1 MQSVSTGEIVSFQES
16 FLRAVVAAVVSAEIA
31 FKEAEEQAA
40 RRLRELTQQE
50 EDQRRKLEADE
61 RKRNLESGMQISM
74 GDTLLFGYAG
84 GSKIDTLSGMA
95 GKFYNPGLPKTLD
108 ALKNVSEGSALPHA
122 ADLRIDFA
130 GKPVLQTDA
139 EGTVLVNKF
148 IGAGFESN
156 YFASFFKVRDNSSL
170 SEEPRRIIEELNR
183 GKQVVVEPVKE
194 AVGGSVEEKQSAVK
208 RRSRAVAT
216 PEKSVSLPSS
226 FAPTLEASQPQS
238 SQFHSSQF
246 HSSQPQSSQFH
257 SSQPQS
263 SQSKSSQSQ
272 SSQSQFQPS
281 QFQSSQPQ
289 PSQPSQFQPSQFQ
302 SSQPQPSQSSQ
313 SQSSQSQPSQ
323 SQPSQFQPSQ
333 SLGSDS
339 RLRYVVEHLVEF
351 SASVGTP
358 VEVKGAHYVWKAT
371 PDGRCRIDDPN
382 HGCLLIDDGCGNF
395 RSRMTEADLERFEK
409 ALPELMKMK
418 PSQSRPYESNSKQ
431 SKKAQLEL

>member
-16 FLRAVVAAVVSAEIA
+16 FFRSVIAAVVSAEIA
-31 FKEAEEQAA
+31 FKQAEEEAA

-50 EDQRRKLEADE
+50 EDERRKLEADE

-74 GDTLLFGYAG
+74 GDVLLFGYTG

-108 ALKNVSEGSALPHA
+108 ALKNVAEGSALPSA

-194 AVGGSVEEKQSAVK
+194 AVKGSVGKKQSAVK
-208 RRSRAVAT
+208 LRSRAVAT
-216 PEKSVSLPSS
+216 PEKSVPSPS
-226 FAPTLEASQPQS
+226 FTPTLEASQSLQS
-238 SQFHSSQF
+238 Q
-246 HSSQPQSSQFH
+246 SSQPQSSQFH
-257 SSQPQS
+257 
-263 SQSKSSQSQ
+263 
-272 SSQSQFQPS
+272 
-281 QFQSSQPQ
+281 
-289 PSQPSQFQPSQFQ
+289 
-302 SSQPQPSQSSQ
+302 
-313 SQSSQSQPSQ
+313 SSQSQPSQ

-358 VEVKGAHYVWKAT
+358 VEVKGVHYIWKAT

-382 HGCLLIDDGCGNF
+382 RRCLLIDDGCGNF

>member
-16 FLRAVVAAVVSAEIA
+16 FLRAVVAAVVNAEIA

-108 ALKNVSEGSALPHA
+108 ALKNVSEGSVLPGA

-156 YFASFFKVRDNSSL
+156 YFASFFKVRDSPSL

-194 AVGGSVEEKQSAVK
+194 AVGGSVEEKQSVVK

-216 PEKSVSLPSS
+216 PEKSVPSS
-226 FAPTLEASQPQS
+226 SFVPTLEASQSLQS
-238 SQFHSSQF
+238 Q
-246 HSSQPQSSQFH
+246 SSQPQSSQFH
-257 SSQPQS
+257 SSQ
-263 SQSKSSQSQ
+263 SQ
-272 SSQSQFQPS
+272 SSQS
-281 QFQSSQPQ
+281 
-289 PSQPSQFQPSQFQ
+289 
-302 SSQPQPSQSSQ
+302 
-313 SQSSQSQPSQ
+313 
-323 SQPSQFQPSQ
+323 QPSQ

-358 VEVKGAHYVWKAT
+358 VEVKGAHYIWKAT

-382 HGCLLIDDGCGNF
+382 RRCLLIDDGCGNF

>member
-16 FLRAVVAAVVSAEIA
+16 FFRSVIAAVVSAEIA
-31 FKEAEEQAA
+31 FKQAEEEAA

-50 EDQRRKLEADE
+50 EDERRKLEADE

-74 GDTLLFGYAG
+74 GDVLLFGYAG

-108 ALKNVSEGSALPHA
+108 ALKNVAEGSVLPGA

-148 IGAGFESN
+148 VGAGFESN

-194 AVGGSVEEKQSAVK
+194 AVGGSVGEKQSAVK
-208 RRSRAVAT
+208 LRSRAVAT
-216 PEKSVSLPSS
+216 PEKSVLSPSS
-226 FAPTLEASQPQS
+226 FAPILEASQSLQS
-238 SQFHSSQF
+238 QPSQSQ
-246 HSSQPQSSQFH
+246 SSQPQSSQ
-257 SSQPQS
+257 P
-263 SQSKSSQSQ
+263 
-272 SSQSQFQPS
+272 
-281 QFQSSQPQ
+281 
-289 PSQPSQFQPSQFQ
+289 
-302 SSQPQPSQSSQ
+302 QSSQ
-313 SQSSQSQPSQ
+313 SQSSQSQSSQ

-358 VEVKGAHYVWKAT
+358 VEVKGAHYIWKAT

-382 HGCLLIDDGCGNF
+382 RRCLLIDDGCGNF

>member
-16 FLRAVVAAVVSAEIA
+16 FLRSVVAAVVSAEIA
-31 FKEAEEQAA
+31 FKQAEEEAA

-50 EDQRRKLEADE
+50 EDERRKLEADE
-61 RKRNLESGMQISM
+61 RKRSLESGMQISM
-74 GDTLLFGYAG
+74 GDVLLFGYAG
-84 GSKIDTLSGMA
+84 GSKVDTLSGMA
-95 GKFYNPGLPKTLD
+95 GRFYNPGLPKTLD
-108 ALKNVSEGSALPHA
+108 ALKNVAEGSTLPGA
-122 ADLRIDFA
+122 ADLRVDFA

-156 YFASFFKVRDNSSL
+156 YFASFFKVRESSPL
-170 SEEPRRIIEELNR
+170 SEEPTRIIEELNR

-194 AVGGSVEEKQSAVK
+194 AVGGSVGEKQSAVK
-208 RRSRAVAT
+208 PRSRAVAT
-216 PEKSVSLPSS
+216 PEKSVSSPS
-226 FAPTLEASQPQS
+226 FAPALEASQSSQFQSSQPHSSQFQSSQPHSSQPHSSQSQS
-238 SQFHSSQF
+238 SQFHSSQ
-246 HSSQPQSSQFH
+246 
-257 SSQPQS
+257 
-263 SQSKSSQSQ
+263 SQS
-272 SSQSQFQPS
+272 S

-289 PSQPSQFQPSQFQ
+289 
-302 SSQPQPSQSSQ
+302 SSQPQS
-313 SQSSQSQPSQ
+313 SQ

-333 SLGSDS
+333 SWGSDS

-358 VEVKGAHYVWKAT
+358 VEVKGTHYIWKAT

-382 HGCLLIDDGCGNF
+382 RGCLLIDDGCGNF

>member
-16 FLRAVVAAVVSAEIA
+16 FFRSVVAAVVSAEIA
-31 FKEAEEQAA
+31 FKEAEEEAA
-40 RRLRELTQQE
+40 RRLRELIQQE
-50 EDQRRKLEADE
+50 EDERRKLEEEE
-61 RKRNLESGMQISM
+61 RKRSLESGMQISM
-74 GDTLLFGYAG
+74 GDVLLFGYAG

-95 GKFYNPGLPKTLD
+95 GRFYNPGLPKTLD
-108 ALKNVSEGSALPHA
+108 ALKNVSEGSALPGA

-139 EGTVLVNKF
+139 EGTILVNKF

-156 YFASFFKVRDNSSL
+156 YFASFFKVRDSPPLN
-170 SEEPRRIIEELNR
+170 EEPRRIIEELNR

-194 AVGGSVEEKQSAVK
+194 AIRGSVGEKQSAVK
-208 RRSRAVAT
+208 PRSRAVAT
-216 PEKSVSLPSS
+216 PGKSVPSPS
-226 FAPTLEASQPQS
+226 FAPTLEASQS
-238 SQFHSSQF
+238 F
-246 HSSQPQSSQFH
+246 
-257 SSQPQS
+257 
-263 SQSKSSQSQ
+263 
-272 SSQSQFQPS
+272 
-281 QFQSSQPQ
+281 
-289 PSQPSQFQPSQFQ
+289 
-302 SSQPQPSQSSQ
+302 
-313 SQSSQSQPSQ
+313 Q

-333 SLGSDS
+333 PQPQSSQPQSSQFQPSQPQPQSSQPQSSQFQPSQPQSHSSPSQSSQPQSQSSHSSQSHSSQFHSSQSQSSQFQSSQSWGSDS

-351 SASVGTP
+351 SAAVGTP

-382 HGCLLIDDGCGNF
+382 RGCLLIDDGCGNF

-418 PSQSRPYESNSKQ
+418 PIQSRPYESNSKQ

>member
-16 FLRAVVAAVVSAEIA
+16 FFRSVVAAVVSAEIA
-31 FKEAEEQAA
+31 FKEAEAEAA

-50 EDQRRKLEADE
+50 EDERHKLEEEE
-61 RKRNLESGMQISM
+61 RKRSLESGMQISM
-74 GDTLLFGYAG
+74 GDVLLFGYAG

-95 GKFYNPGLPKTLD
+95 GRFYNPGLPKTLD
-108 ALKNVSEGSALPHA
+108 ELKNVSEGSALPGA

-148 IGAGFESN
+148 VGAGFESN
-156 YFASFFKVRDNSSL
+156 YFASFFKVRDSPSL
-170 SEEPRRIIEELNR
+170 SEEPKRIIEELNR

-194 AVGGSVEEKQSAVK
+194 AVEGSVGEKQSAVK
-208 RRSRAVAT
+208 RRSRTVAT
-216 PEKSVSLPSS
+216 PDKSVLSPS
-226 FAPTLEASQPQS
+226 FAPILEASQSFQSQPSQFHSFQPQSSQSQPSQPQS
-238 SQFHSSQF
+238 SQFHS
-246 HSSQPQSSQFH
+246 
-257 SSQPQS
+257 
-263 SQSKSSQSQ
+263 
-272 SSQSQFQPS
+272 
-281 QFQSSQPQ
+281 
-289 PSQPSQFQPSQFQ
+289 
-302 SSQPQPSQSSQ
+302 
-313 SQSSQSQPSQ
+313 SQ

-358 VEVKGAHYVWKAT
+358 VEVKGAHYIWKAT

-382 HGCLLIDDGCGNF
+382 RRCLLIDDGCGNF

>member
-31 FKEAEEQAA
+31 FKQAEEEAA

-74 GDTLLFGYAG
+74 GDVLLFGYAG

-108 ALKNVSEGSALPHA
+108 ALKNVAEGSVLPGA

-156 YFASFFKVRDNSSL
+156 YFASFFKVRDSPSL
-170 SEEPRRIIEELNR
+170 SEEPSRIIEELNR

-194 AVGGSVEEKQSAVK
+194 AVKGSVGEKQSAVK

-216 PEKSVSLPSS
+216 PEKSVPSPSS
-226 FAPTLEASQPQS
+226 FAPILEASQS
-238 SQFHSSQF
+238 
-246 HSSQPQSSQFH
+246 
-257 SSQPQS
+257 
-263 SQSKSSQSQ
+263 
-272 SSQSQFQPS
+272 
-281 QFQSSQPQ
+281 FQS
-289 PSQPSQFQPSQFQ
+289 
-302 SSQPQPSQSSQ
+302 QPSQSSQ
-313 SQSSQSQPSQ
+313 SQSQSQSSQSQSQSQPFQ
-323 SQPSQFQPSQ
+323 SKLSQFQPFQSESSQSESPQSSQSSQPQ

-358 VEVKGAHYVWKAT
+358 VEVKGAHYIWKAT

-382 HGCLLIDDGCGNF
+382 RRCLLIDDGCGNF

>member
-16 FLRAVVAAVVSAEIA
+16 FFRSVIAAVVSAEIA
-31 FKEAEEQAA
+31 FKQAEEEAA

-50 EDQRRKLEADE
+50 EDERRKLEADE

-74 GDTLLFGYAG
+74 GDVLLFGYAG

-108 ALKNVSEGSALPHA
+108 ALKNVAEGSVLPGA

-148 IGAGFESN
+148 VGAGFESN

-194 AVGGSVEEKQSAVK
+194 AVGGSVGEKQSAVK
-208 RRSRAVAT
+208 LRSRAVAT
-216 PEKSVSLPSS
+216 PEKSVLSPSS
-226 FAPTLEASQPQS
+226 FAPILEASQSLQS
-238 SQFHSSQF
+238 QPSQSQ
-246 HSSQPQSSQFH
+246 SSQPQSSQ
-257 SSQPQS
+257 P
-263 SQSKSSQSQ
+263 
-272 SSQSQFQPS
+272 
-281 QFQSSQPQ
+281 
-289 PSQPSQFQPSQFQ
+289 
-302 SSQPQPSQSSQ
+302 QSSQ
-313 SQSSQSQPSQ
+313 SQSSQSQSSQ

-358 VEVKGAHYVWKAT
+358 VEVKGALK
-371 PDGRCRIDDPN
+371 
-382 HGCLLIDDGCGNF
+382 
-395 RSRMTEADLERFEK
+395 
-409 ALPELMKMK
+409 
-418 PSQSRPYESNSKQ
+418 
-431 SKKAQLEL
+431 

>member
-216 PEKSVSLPSS
+216 PEKSVPSPS
-226 FAPTLEASQPQS
+226 FAPILEASQS
-238 SQFHSSQF
+238 
-246 HSSQPQSSQFH
+246 
-257 SSQPQS
+257 
-263 SQSKSSQSQ
+263 
-272 SSQSQFQPS
+272 
-281 QFQSSQPQ
+281 FQS
-289 PSQPSQFQPSQFQ
+289 
-302 SSQPQPSQSSQ
+302 QPSQSSQ
-313 SQSSQSQPSQ
+313 SQSQSQSSQSQSQSQPFQ
-323 SQPSQFQPSQ
+323 SKLSQFQPFQSESSQ
-333 SLGSDS
+333 SESPQSSQSSQPQSWGSDS

-358 VEVKGAHYVWKAT
+358 VEVKGTHYIWKAT

-382 HGCLLIDDGCGNF
+382 RRCLLIDDGCGNF

-418 PSQSRPYESNSKQ
+418 PIQSRPYESNSKQ
-431 SKKAQLEL
+431 SKKPQLEL

>member
-31 FKEAEEQAA
+31 FKQAEEEAA

-74 GDTLLFGYAG
+74 GDALLFGYAG

-108 ALKNVSEGSALPHA
+108 ALKNVAEGLALPSA

-194 AVGGSVEEKQSAVK
+194 AVKGSVGEKQSAVK
-208 RRSRAVAT
+208 LRSRAVAT
-216 PEKSVSLPSS
+216 PEKSVPSPS
-226 FAPTLEASQPQS
+226 FAPILEASQS
-238 SQFHSSQF
+238 
-246 HSSQPQSSQFH
+246 
-257 SSQPQS
+257 
-263 SQSKSSQSQ
+263 
-272 SSQSQFQPS
+272 
-281 QFQSSQPQ
+281 FQS
-289 PSQPSQFQPSQFQ
+289 
-302 SSQPQPSQSSQ
+302 QPSQSSQ
-313 SQSSQSQPSQ
+313 SQSQSQLFQSQSQSQ
-323 SQPSQFQPSQ
+323 LFQSKLSQFQPFQSESSQSESPQSSQSSQPQ

-358 VEVKGAHYVWKAT
+358 VEVKGTHYIWKAT

-382 HGCLLIDDGCGNF
+382 RRCLLIDDGCGNF

>member
-16 FLRAVVAAVVSAEIA
+16 FFRSVVAAVVSAEIA
-31 FKEAEEQAA
+31 FKEAEAEAA

-50 EDQRRKLEADE
+50 EDERHKLEEEE
-61 RKRNLESGMQISM
+61 RKRSLESGMQISM
-74 GDTLLFGYAG
+74 GDVLLFGYAG

-95 GKFYNPGLPKTLD
+95 GRFYNPGLPKTLD
-108 ALKNVSEGSALPHA
+108 ELKNVSEGSALPGA

-148 IGAGFESN
+148 VGAGFESN
-156 YFASFFKVRDNSSL
+156 YFASFFKVRDSPSL
-170 SEEPRRIIEELNR
+170 SEEPKRIIEELNR

-194 AVGGSVEEKQSAVK
+194 AVEGSVGEKQSAVK
-208 RRSRAVAT
+208 RRSRTVAT
-216 PEKSVSLPSS
+216 PDKSVLSPS
-226 FAPTLEASQPQS
+226 FAPILEASQSFQS
-238 SQFHSSQF
+238 QPSQFHSF
-246 HSSQPQSSQFH
+246 
-257 SSQPQS
+257 QPQS
-263 SQSKSSQSQ
+263 SQSK
-272 SSQSQFQPS
+272 
-281 QFQSSQPQ
+281 
-289 PSQPSQFQPSQFQ
+289 
-302 SSQPQPSQSSQ
+302 
-313 SQSSQSQPSQ
+313 SSQSQPSQ
-323 SQPSQFQPSQ
+323 SQPSQFQPSQSSQSQ

-358 VEVKGAHYVWKAT
+358 VEVKGAHYIWKAT

-382 HGCLLIDDGCGNF
+382 RGCLLIDDGCGNF

>member
-16 FLRAVVAAVVSAEIA
+16 FFRSVIAAVVSAEIA
-31 FKEAEEQAA
+31 FKQAEEEAA

-50 EDQRRKLEADE
+50 EDERRKLEADE

-74 GDTLLFGYAG
+74 GDVLLFGYAG

-108 ALKNVSEGSALPHA
+108 ALKNVAEGSVLPGA

-148 IGAGFESN
+148 VGAGFESN

-194 AVGGSVEEKQSAVK
+194 AVGGSVGEKQSAVK
-208 RRSRAVAT
+208 LRSRAVAT
-216 PEKSVSLPSS
+216 PEKSVLSPSS
-226 FAPTLEASQPQS
+226 FAPILEASQSLQS
-238 SQFHSSQF
+238 QPSQSQ
-246 HSSQPQSSQFH
+246 SSQPQSSQ
-257 SSQPQS
+257 P
-263 SQSKSSQSQ
+263 
-272 SSQSQFQPS
+272 
-281 QFQSSQPQ
+281 
-289 PSQPSQFQPSQFQ
+289 
-302 SSQPQPSQSSQ
+302 QSSQ
-313 SQSSQSQPSQ
+313 SQSSQSQSSQ

-358 VEVKGAHYVWKAT
+358 VEVYVVEHLVEFSASVGTPVEVKGAHYIWKAT

-382 HGCLLIDDGCGNF
+382 RRCLLIDDGCGNF

>member
-16 FLRAVVAAVVSAEIA
+16 FLRAVVAAVVNAEIA
-31 FKEAEEQAA
+31 FKQAEEEAA

-50 EDQRRKLEADE
+50 EDERRKLEADE

-84 GSKIDTLSGMA
+84 GLKIDTLSGMA

-108 ALKNVSEGSALPHA
+108 ALKNVSEGSALPGA
-122 ADLRIDFA
+122 ADLRINFA

-194 AVGGSVEEKQSAVK
+194 AVEGSVGEKQSAVK
-208 RRSRAVAT
+208 PRSRAIAT
-216 PEKSVSLPSS
+216 PEKSVPSPS
-226 FAPTLEASQPQS
+226 FAPALEASQ
-238 SQFHSSQF
+238 
-246 HSSQPQSSQFH
+246 SSQPQSSQF
-257 SSQPQS
+257 Q
-263 SQSKSSQSQ
+263 SSQSQ
-272 SSQSQFQPS
+272 SSQL
-281 QFQSSQPQ
+281 QSSQP
-289 PSQPSQFQPSQFQ
+289 
-302 SSQPQPSQSSQ
+302 QSSQ

-333 SLGSDS
+333 SWGSDS

-358 VEVKGAHYVWKAT
+358 VEVKGAHYIWKAT

-382 HGCLLIDDGCGNF
+382 RRCLLIDDGCGNF